1 MRLCQRLCE
10 HTTSCV
16 RENTAGQMFVFAP
29 DTSCLPRDERSKK
42 FVPEEIKGAQRRPP
56 HSHSAQAKRPKLIV
70 EKEALA
76 PRANW
81 PLDVFVVGFGR
92 RPASSVAASHISL
105 PLTRTQ
111 CCFEIAYYLC
121 SPASEIK
128 VSALAGKMPQ
138 SGVSGVHSRCIP
150 NWPSACGVK
159 KLCSLSPSTIT
170 AVYTTVGFETGVC
183 NRRSTCTAPVA

>member
-42 FVPEEIKGAQRRPP
+42 FVPEEIKGAQRLPP

-111 CCFEIAYYLC
+111 CCFEIAYYIYAHLRAKSKWARSQGKC
-121 SPASEIK
+121 RSQASRGCTPAAYLIGR
-128 VSALAGKMPQ
+128 V
-138 SGVSGVHSRCIP
+138 R
-150 NWPSACGVK
+150 
-159 KLCSLSPSTIT
+159 
-170 AVYTTVGFETGVC
+170 AV
-183 NRRSTCTAPVA
+183 